1 MQGLVFLGS
10 NRIEFA
16 SFAVPEPGP
25 GQVRVKIARA
35 AVCGTDVHKAA
46 RVPERQ
52 PRCADGKGGTRAVI
66 SGHEPTGW
74 IDALGVG
81 VTGLAK
87 GTRVLVAGVIGCGR
101 CARCVAGF
109 NTACEGGGGGL
120 HATHDGSN
128 APYIVVPAVNA
139 FVLPDRMSFDTAAVL
154 TCAGG
159 TAMTMVKETNL
170 TAEDTV
176 AIVGLGPVGLCM
188 LLLAQSYGCK
198 VVGLDRVPER
208 LEKARSLGLKHAVD
222 VGDVDPVQTVRRL
235 CDGRGA
241 DVVAE
246 CAGTARARHTA
257 MLIARR
263 RGRVALSGIGEE
275 PDLEAVTALAI
286 RNDLLIRGIAA
297 TPALYFPLLIERA
310 AAHAL
315 PFDSLVTHHFALPE
329 AEAALSLMKGG
340 NCCKIL
346 IDVAETP

>member
-1 MQGLVFLGS
+1 MQALVFKGGNEHAFVTLA
-10 NRIEFA
+10 I
-16 SFAVPEPGP
+16 PEPGP

-35 AVCGTDVHKAA
+35 AVCGTDVHKLA
-46 RVPERQ
+46 RPASRQ
-52 PRCADGKGGTRAVI
+52 PLCGDGAGGMRSVI

-74 IDALGVG
+74 IDALAAG
-81 VTGLAK
+81 VTGPVK

-101 CARCVAGF
+101 CARCIAGF

-128 APYIVVPAVNA
+128 APYIVIPAANV
-139 FVLPDRMSFDTAAVL
+139 FPLPDSMSFDTAAVL

-170 TAEDTV
+170 SGEDTV

-188 LLLAQSYGCK
+188 MLLAQSYGCR
-198 VVGLDRVPER
+198 VVGIDRAPAR
-208 LEKARSLGLKHAVD
+208 LEKARALGLQHSVD
-222 VGDVDPVQTVRRL
+222 AAGEDLLGTVRRL
-235 CDGRGA
+235 CEGRGA

-246 CAGTARARHTA
+246 CAGTAGARLTA
-257 MLIARR
+257 LQIARR

-275 PDLEAVTALAI
+275 PDLESVTALAI

-310 AAHAL
+310 DRCNI
-315 PFDSLVTHHFALPE
+315 PFHRLVTHHFALPE
-329 AEAALSLMKGG
+329 AGAALALMATGKCG
-340 NCCKIL
+340 KIL
-346 IDVAETP
+346 IDMAEAP